1 MSVVCDK
8 KYAQNVHN
16 LKQNP
21 FGHHL

>member
-1 MSVVCDK
+1 VGDK